1 MLTSPMLQNAPNNIL
16 SSPVR
21 NTAHAAN
28 AGEDMQIP
36 SFGKALAQEM
46 NAKGNAPGTHP
57 TDMNAKAVSIP
68 EDTDTAAGDSKNMT
82 DAKDSTELK
91 DLQDLRDSKELGELG
106 DSKDMKD
113 MKDMKDIKD
122 IKDMNGRAV
131 NSPEMQETRETNMD
145 MAAASPQLMDLA
157 GILHGL
163 IAAYRPEG
171 RANAQANTATDAA
184 NTLPDTR
191 TDVVITTEQQANLG
205 VVQPGLAAAHLGK
218 DGKLGTSEAAAIA
231 DTSDLAVGNPGML
244 AAALT
249 TSAKAKHAT
258 DIQDLGSG
266 TASKL
271 EPGAR
276 QSDLQQIESGVPGP
290 DQPINTAGPGK
301 SLLEPALSIPKDFSM
316 TDLPVAG
323 LPNTPMPLATVS
335 AERGVAPAAGAFA
348 HTGLGLEPR
357 IGATGWDNALGQKVL
372 WMVSNQQQVAELT
385 LNPPDLGPLQ
395 VVLSVTNDQASATFI
410 SQHIDVRQALEAAL
424 PRLRE
429 MMADSGI
436 NLGETTVSAETSQ
449 RQGEFEQQDRSHARN
464 GGNRETMSGPNIKST
479 DIGMSRTPAGGNRLV
494 DTFA

>member
-1 MLTSPMLQNAPNNIL
+1 
-16 SSPVR
+16 
-21 NTAHAAN
+21 
-28 AGEDMQIP
+28 
-36 SFGKALAQEM
+36 
-46 NAKGNAPGTHP
+46 
-57 TDMNAKAVSIP
+57 
-68 EDTDTAAGDSKNMT
+68 
-82 DAKDSTELK
+82 
-91 DLQDLRDSKELGELG
+91 
-106 DSKDMKD
+106 
-113 MKDMKDIKD
+113 
-122 IKDMNGRAV
+122 
-131 NSPEMQETRETNMD
+131 MD
-145 MAAASPQLMDLA
+145 MTAASPQLMDLA

-171 RANAQANTATDAA
+171 RADAQANTTTDAA

-191 TDVVITTEQQANLG
+191 TDLAITTEQQANLG

-218 DGKLGTSEAAAIA
+218 DGRPGTSDAAAIA
-231 DTSDLAVGNPGML
+231 DTSDLTAREPR
-244 AAALT
+244 
-249 TSAKAKHAT
+249 HAGCCVDYT
-258 DIQDLGSG
+258 
-266 TASKL
+266 
-271 EPGAR
+271 
-276 QSDLQQIESGVPGP
+276 
-290 DQPINTAGPGK
+290 GK
-301 SLLEPALSIPKDFSM
+301 SETRHRYPGSRQWDGEQAGAGCHAERFATNRVRRAGSRSAHQRRRAGKIVAGTRTQRAQGFFHDGS
-316 TDLPVAG
+316 PVAG

-335 AERGVAPAAGAFA
+335 AERRVAPAAGAFA
-348 HTGLGLEPR
+348 HTGFGLEPR

-479 DIGMSRTPAGGNRLV
+479 DIGMGRTPAGGNRLV